1 MTRLLFLAFA
11 LCAGLATPAL
21 FAQPA
26 SLEADA
32 RAGAERTARR
42 YAIYAANLDRT
53 LDAAAQAEL
62 TQLAQA
68 QRALEEKYE
77 RDEAL
82 RPHLSRLRERT
93 RQIVGSEVAPGWNR
107 LLLERFPLPE
117 RVRADFPDDRRYWA
131 ALVVLGFE
139 FSLGRSLRPPRTPE
153 MEARDAL
160 YSNAA
165 TAAEAPYRA
174 KGEQSREWLRF
185 DYERLE
191 LSRSPAFKREV
202 LGRYV
207 PLFASF
213 VRDDPQPRSGVKL
226 SPWQEWVRAPL
237 WDPGIPPTDV
247 PHRGHAIVVA
257 VPLLLLIG
265 TPWLAAWLTGR
276 RGRRDN
282 VSAGRTPQP
291 SPPALPADLQTPAL
305 PGRMRPELVVQTA
318 LVLENQVWSESSFTW
333 QSSGGGPHHA
343 PSVSVQTH
351 TSQKDRLWLRLL
363 DGREDAWTLSDGVF
377 EARRGHVVSRVISPR
392 RSGEQ
397 QICLFFNHAT
407 GKWCESQWVR
417 ARHGLFLGLVFG
429 LILFW
434 VGPLCAVSE
443 LVQLAMLDGGAKILT
458 SATLTA
464 AVAGLVLALLVRAW
478 GVRRRVKA
486 WERNVRP
493 QVLAWLGA
501 SSAVLQ
507 KLLPLGFSPAN
518 PSEEASGR

>member
-1 MTRLLFLAFA
+1 MTRLLLLALA
-11 LCAGLATPAL
+11 LCAGLVTPNL

-32 RAGAERTARR
+32 RASAERTARR

-62 TQLAQA
+62 TQLGQA

-82 RPHLSRLRERT
+82 RPHLPRLRERT
-93 RQIVGSEVAPGWNR
+93 REIVGAEVAPVWNR
-107 LLLERFPLPE
+107 LLIQRFPLPE

-131 ALVVLGFE
+131 ALIVLGYE
-139 FSLGRSLRPPRTPE
+139 FSLGRSLRPPRMPE

-160 YSNAA
+160 YSRAA

-202 LGRYV
+202 LARYI

-213 VRDDPQPRSGVKL
+213 VRDDPPPTSRVKL
-226 SPWQEWVRAPL
+226 TPWQAWVRAPL
-237 WDPGIPPTDV
+237 WDPGIPPADV
-247 PHRGHAIVVA
+247 PLRGYAVLVA
-257 VPLLLLIG
+257 VPVLLLFV
-265 TPWLAAWLTGR
+265 TPWLGAWLTGR
-276 RGRRDN
+276 LGRRDN
-282 VSAGRTPQP
+282 ASAGRTPQP
-291 SPPALPADLQTPAL
+291 SPPALPADLQTPEF
-305 PGRMRPELVVQTA
+305 PGGMRPELVVQTA

-377 EARRGHVVSRVISPR
+377 EARRGHVISRVTSPR
-392 RSGEQ
+392 RRGEEQ
-397 QICLFFNHAT
+397 VCLFFNHAT

-417 ARHGLFLGLVFG
+417 ARHGLFLGLVFK
-429 LILFW
+429 LLLFW
-434 VGPLCAVSE
+434 VVPLCAILE
-443 LVQLAMLDGGAKILT
+443 LVQQALPDGGGRA
-458 SATLTA
+458 LTA
-464 AVAGLVLALLVRAW
+464 AAWTAAMGGLVMALLVRAW
-478 GVRRRVKA
+478 SVRRRVRA
-486 WERNVRP
+486 WKLNVRP

-507 KLLPLGFSPAN
+507 KLLPLGLSPSQ
-518 PSEEASGR
+518 PVKDDAS